1 MNEKLYL
8 FEREYNDTE
17 SDYSMLN
24 YWTAHFRI
32 EENLWD
38 SVKFELQRFN
48 WVFLGLLNY
57 SIDEAYLNNQDYQ
70 NTNELNKSIRPGL
83 NYLLN
88 CSMPRQVCPRT
99 LELMIINRGFGEI
112 KLCVDVNSLTCPCC
126 QQTIEKI

>member
-48 WVFLGLLNY
+48 WVFLGLLDY
-57 SIDEAYLNNQDYQ
+57 SIDEAY
-70 NTNELNKSIRPGL
+70 
-83 NYLLN
+83 
-88 CSMPRQVCPRT
+88 
-99 LELMIINRGFGEI
+99 
-112 KLCVDVNSLTCPCC
+112 
-126 QQTIEKI
+126 